1 MALIS
6 AASLYP
12 LQVIEADRFLADL
25 KTDKTL
31 KPKADWDGSI
41 VSLLNYPEIV
51 HMMSD
56 DLDWTKM
63 MGEAIVNQQDDVLAA
78 IQQLREKAVA
88 EGIIKSDDKVKVVEE
103 NDNIIIQPAS
113 KEVIYVPQYPPEML
127 YEEEYVYQPISY
139 YPDPYPYYYNPGA
152 VFFAGAITGAFW
164 GAVIDWDDG
173 FWGGDWDWN
182 GDWGGDIDIDFDC
195 NNCIIGNDFNGKL
208 NIRDADWKN
217 IDRSKINF
225 DRTQLNKLDRSK
237 VKDSIK
243 RNDGNRVKNK
253 AADRRGQP
261 ALDAALQG
269 RKAGQGRARQHAR
282 RPEEAAR
289 PEARRRQD
297 GKARPGQQDRPGRRQ
312 QGQAKPGQPDG
323 KPGNVDRPVGKK
335 KAGAKAD
342 NRPKNPFPMGD
353 VKRGAQAKKQSNRGA
368 QSMGGGGYK
377 PPSYNGRRRR
387 AQHEEASDAARRRR
401 RRRTWRRWPWTALSN
416 PSADRIDDHD
426 HQATDHRS
434 AFQHAQPSCPCPS
447 AAMPALA
454 EPPRSRTSSAPNRRS
469 SIRRRR
475 PLKPSRRR
483 SPRMTSRRSQPSSAS
498 MPGS

>member
-1 MALIS
+1 MLALGLPPAAAQTAATTAPATEVQAPEPLSDEELEVLVARIALYPDELVALIS

-12 LQVIEADRFLADL
+12 LQIIEADRFLADL

-31 KPKADWDGSI
+31 KPKTDWDGSV

-51 HMMSD
+51 KMMSE

-63 MGEAIVNQQDDVLAA
+63 MGEAIINQQDDVLAS

-88 EGIIKSDDKVKVVEE
+88 EGVITSDEKVTVVEE

-127 YEEEYVYQPISY
+127 YEDDYVYQPITY
-139 YPDPYPYYYNPGA
+139 YPDPYPYYYSPGA
-152 VFFAGAITGAFW
+152 IFFAGAITGAFW

-182 GDWGGDIDIDFDC
+182 NGWGGDIDIDFDC
-195 NNCIIGNDFNGKL
+195 NNCMIGNDFNGKL

-225 DRTQLNKLDRSK
+225 DKAQLNKLDRSK

-253 AADRRGQP
+253 TADMRGNRPSTLPSKGGKPVKDVRASTLEGLKKQP
-261 ALDAALQG
+261 GPKPKGD
-269 RKAGQGRARQHAR
+269 KM
-282 RPEEAAR
+282 
-289 PEARRRQD
+289 
-297 GKARPGQQDRPGRRQ
+297 
-312 QGQAKPGQPDG
+312 AKPGQG
-323 KPGNVDRPVGKK
+323 NKVAQGGGGKAKPGNKVDRPVGKK

-342 NRPKNPFPMGD
+342 TRPKNPSPMGD

-377 PPSYNGRRRR
+377 PPSYSRGSGGGQSMKKRPMPRGGGGGGRGGGGRGRR
-387 AQHEEASDAARRRR
+387 
-401 RRRTWRRWPWTALSN
+401 
-416 PSADRIDDHD
+416 
-426 HQATDHRS
+426 
-434 AFQHAQPSCPCPS
+434 
-447 AAMPALA
+447 
-454 EPPRSRTSSAPNRRS
+454 
-469 SIRRRR
+469 
-475 PLKPSRRR
+475 
-483 SPRMTSRRSQPSSAS
+483 
-498 MPGS
+498 